1 MNINISLLLKTMFN
15 RAGAMEV
22 LLILMGDADPGELVF
37 LPNSLSQIFKTIRFK
52 TGENVLRLPSHA
64 YDRTRRQYN
73 STLLL
78 EYLAVAKPKGYIK
91 YLGVTSVD
99 LYAGGLNFVFG
110 EAVLNGEDA
119 VISLHRLRPEF
130 YGEPPDRSLFEARVL
145 KEAVH
150 ELAHTFGLT
159 HCENPECVMHF
170 SNSIIDTDVK
180 KAQPC
185 LKCQVKLFRRMQQP

>member
-1 MNINISLLLKTMFN
+1 METGFN
-15 RAGAMEV
+15 RASVKV
-22 LLILMGDADPGELVF
+22 LIILIGDANPGELAF
-37 LPNSLSQIFKTIRFK
+37 LPPRLSQVFNQAGFKMG
-52 TGENVLRLPSHA
+52 GEAFRLPPYA
-64 YDRTRRQYN
+64 YNKARRQYN

-78 EYLAVAKPKGYIK
+78 EYLAVSKPRGFSKC
-91 YLGVTSVD
+91 LGVTETD

-130 YGEPPDRSLFEARVL
+130 YGNPPDRRIFEARVL

-150 ELAHTFGLT
+150 ELGHTFGLT
-159 HCENPECVMHF
+159 HCDNLECVMHF

-185 LKCQVKLFRRMQQP
+185 LNCRVKLFRKTRQL